1 MTDAASS
8 AGPPVHLGDPQM
20 WADFQALCDLGGR
33 VAGSPSE
40 AAALAFAS
48 QRLAAV
54 PGAMVREEL
63 VDYPGWRWRTAQL
76 ISVATGV
83 SYSCTPL
90 LGTASTAGVVAE
102 VLDLGL
108 GRREDFERHANDI
121 PGRIVMVRHEYPFAA
136 GHLHRRVKLGLA
148 QQLGAA
154 AFLIAHPEAGVGPVS
169 GSSGRNGGAGIPALG
184 IGAEAADAFKPL
196 PERTLP
202 TARMVID
209 GDDHPAQ
216 TRTLIADLPGR
227 GGDWVVVSA
236 HIDGHPLGE
245 SAIDNATGVVVALA
259 LARLLAPHV
268 PACPRGLR
276 ICLFNA
282 EEWGLVGS
290 RIWLE
295 RMDDVARRSMVIN
308 INLDS
313 VAGASGLT
321 ALTSGFERL
330 DMWVKETTA
339 RAALATP
346 DLLRGS
352 DQRGHSKSARAGH
365 SPEAGSSARAGL
377 PIATHLPLMANSDH
391 ANFAAHGIPALR
403 LIAGFDTPDSNLR
416 LLLTAADTRDKV
428 KPDELDQ
435 AMQLAA
441 TLTWQAL
448 TDSDA
453 TLSGLAART

>member
-1 MTDAASS
+1 MTDAASTRR
-8 AGPPVHLGDPQM
+8 AFAPPINPGDPQM

-33 VAGSPSE
+33 VAGSASE

-54 PGAMVREEL
+54 PGATVREDA
-63 VDYPGWRWRTAQL
+63 VDYPGWRCRTAQL
-76 ISVATGV
+76 TSATTGV
-83 SYSCTPL
+83 SFSCTPL
-90 LGTASTAGVVAE
+90 LGTASTPGLIAE
-102 VLDLGL
+102 VIDLGL
-108 GRREDFERHANDI
+108 GRAEDFARRANDI
-121 PGRIVMVRHEYPFAA
+121 RGRIVMVRHEYPFAS

-148 QQLGAA
+148 QQHGAVG
-154 AFLIAHPEAGVGPVS
+154 FLIAHPEGGIGPVS

-184 IGAEAADAFKPL
+184 IGAEAADALNRSPGGM
-196 PERTLP
+196 LP
-202 TARMVID
+202 TVRMVID
-209 GDDHPAQ
+209 GDDHPAR
-216 TRTLIADLPGR
+216 TRTLMADLPGR
-227 GGDWVVVSA
+227 GPSWVVVSA
-236 HIDGHPLGE
+236 HIDGHPHGE
-245 SAIDNATGVVVALA
+245 SAIDNATGVAVALA

-268 PACPRGLR
+268 CGCRRGLR
-276 ICLFNA
+276 VCLFSA

-295 RMDDVARRSMVIN
+295 RKDEAARRSMVLN

-313 VAGASGLT
+313 VGGASGLT

-330 DMWVKETTA
+330 DAWVKDT
-339 RAALATP
+339 
-346 DLLRGS
+346 S
-352 DQRGHSKSARAGH
+352 QSISARAGH
-365 SPEAGSSARAGL
+365 SPEPDSSARAGL

-403 LIAGFDTPDSNLR
+403 LIAGFNTPSSNLR

-428 KPDELDQ
+428 RPDELDQ
-435 AMQLAA
+435 ALNVAT

-448 TDSDA
+448 TDDDA